1 MSKKTEIRDMVHH
14 ILTTKPETRDN
25 DMYLVASYWYK
36 QLQAKGQDLKNIS
49 ALDFLTFI
57 RDYKSRG
64 ITSFESISRQ
74 RRLLQ
79 EMHPELRGKE
89 YEKRHATQKEVI
101 EDIVTFKQ
109 ESAFESTN
117 VVVTQPKLF

>member
-89 YEKRHATQKEVI
+89 YEKRHATQDNVKQ
-101 EDIVTFKQ
+101 DIKDYK
-109 ESAFESTN
+109 AESTFITPP
-117 VVVTQPKLF
+117 VFEQQPKLF